1 MLSTAFT
8 SSPIATKTTPTLV
21 CMKGFEGV
29 NWVYT
34 YLLEAIAVKGVEQK
48 KDNLFLYLLNKDIM
62 KHVKI
67 WNILLSMACII

>member
-1 MLSTAFT
+1 
-8 SSPIATKTTPTLV
+8 
-21 CMKGFEGV
+21 MKGFEGV